1 MPDDQKRDTPQPGS
15 LAEKVEKI
23 DEGLWLKYQT
33 IGGAVLGAAAGAML
47 FLIRDDGS
55 LLPLNFILAL
65 VFAKFLPDYME
76 KQFGRSLR
84 RARIALILVML
95 AAILA
100 YAGYT
105 LYTKGFGVF
114 TAKP

>member
-1 MPDDQKRDTPQPGS
+1 MPDDQNHQTPQPGP
-15 LAEKVEKI
+15 LAEKVSKI
-23 DEGLWLKYQT
+23 EESLWLKYQT
-33 IGGAVLGAAAGAML
+33 IGGAVLGVAAGAML
-47 FLIRDDGS
+47 FLIKDDGS

-65 VFAKFLPDYME
+65 VFAKFVPDYME

-95 AAILA
+95 AAILT

-105 LYTKGFGVF
+105 LFTRGFGAF

>member
-1 MPDDQKRDTPQPGS
+1 MPDDQNHQTPQPGS
-15 LAEKVEKI
+15 LAEKVAKI
-23 DEGLWLKYQT
+23 EEGLWLKYQT

-47 FLIRDDGS
+47 FLVKDDGS
-55 LLPLNFILAL
+55 MLPLNFVLAL
-65 VFAKFLPDYME
+65 VLAKFLPDYME

-105 LYTKGFGVF
+105 LYTKGLGAF

>member
-1 MPDDQKRDTPQPGS
+1 MPDDQNHQTPQPGP
-15 LAEKVEKI
+15 LAEKVSKI
-23 DEGLWLKYQT
+23 EESLWLKYQT

-47 FLIRDDGS
+47 FLIKDDGS

-65 VFAKFLPDYME
+65 VFAKFVPDYME

-95 AAILA
+95 AAILG
-100 YAGYT
+100 YAGYMVST
-105 LYTKGFGVF
+105 RGFGAF